1 MEPSDSFTK
10 LGGRLHGI
18 FEYFTLGWLNLVFF
32 CLLFP
37 LLALQVKCLRVRI
50 VRLDKLLQGLFLRFQ
65 LTEVVLSELLL
76 LFHQHRLVSPF

>member
-1 MEPSDSFTK
+1 MEPSDSLAK
-10 LGGRLHGI
+10 LGGRLVGI
-18 FEYFTLGWLNLVFF
+18 FEHFTLGWLNLVF

-50 VRLDKLLQGLFLRFQ
+50 VRLDKILQSLFLHFQ